1 MVCRLC
7 LEDSHDSFDIF
18 SDNAETEVAKI
29 IAKYFHFEVQPSDII
44 SNKICAECWE
54 CTLVFHRFWLKIDE
68 KQKTLQTHIVCT
80 QIKQDV
86 DDFQLELTSADVK
99 SPIDTKNNELREPE
113 IDLVVNPMISTD
125 GLEFNAVEMKDD
137 VLSSDPDSLPSPT
150 PSYTD
155 EVSEENV
162 MELRSTKKRKYT
174 KRSTK
179 QKKLEK
185 EGIDKTRS
193 KKRKGKI
200 KSDVNVEKDNLKIEG
215 KVVKKH
221 NTKTLIREL
230 DDFIAENTQLSCCL
244 CAASLKDFTDLK
256 KHFRQEHQ
264 CVGYIPCCNNR
275 YRKRTLY
282 VDHLKLHKDPDFF
295 KCTLCNK
302 QLASRNNYQNHM
314 DTIHP
319 DAESLLYPCKL
330 CPRKFAKQY
339 ILDYHIKSSHT
350 TERNYIC
357 KTCNKGFINSAVLKQ
372 HEKAVHLNEYD
383 SVCEVC
389 GKCLKTAQNLLSHM
403 EAIHNTEPRPEE
415 QCKICLKWLK
425 NARCV
430 KKHMIIHRDQA
441 SGQEFKCPQCGM
453 EKNTRHA
460 LSAHIRYHHSDK
472 VFTCTMCNKEFKN
485 PRALREHE
493 TTHTGTHLYTCS
505 FCPKT
510 FRSHGNMHKH
520 KVNNHSNEWVR
531 KRSQPSEITKS
542 LLNILP
548 PDGEQI

>member
-1 MVCRLC
+1 MICRLC
-7 LEDSHDSFDIF
+7 LEDSNNNFDIV
-18 SDNAETEVAKI
+18 SDHGETEIAKI
-29 IAKYFHFEVQPSDII
+29 IAKYFHIEVQREDFV

-54 CTLVFHRFWLKIDE
+54 YTSDFHKFWLNIDE

-80 QIKQDV
+80 QIKQDI
-86 DDFQLELTSADVK
+86 DDFQLEDFLSADLK

-113 IDLVVNPMISTD
+113 IDLVVHPMLSTD
-125 GLEFNAVEMKDD
+125 GLEFNAAELKDD
-137 VLSSDPDSLPSPT
+137 DISMDRNSMPSPI

-155 EVSEENV
+155 EEESV
-162 MELRSTKKRKYT
+162 MELRSTQKRKYT
-174 KRSTK
+174 KRASK
-179 QKKLEK
+179 QKKTDK
-185 EGIDKTRS
+185 ESTDKNLRS
-193 KKRKGKI
+193 KKSKGKN
-200 KSDVNVEKDNLKIEG
+200 KSKDIADKINLKSKD
-215 KVVKKH
+215 KVDKKPD
-221 NTKTLIREL
+221 TKSLIREL
-230 DDFIAENTQLSCCL
+230 DDFIAQNTQLTCCM
-244 CAASLKDFTDLK
+244 CSVQLKDFTDLK
-256 KHFRQEHQ
+256 KHFRQDHQ

-295 KCTLCNK
+295 KCNLCNK

-314 DTIHP
+314 DSIHP

-350 TERNYIC
+350 TEKKYIC

-430 KKHMIIHRDQA
+430 KKHMIIHRDEA

-453 EKNTRHA
+453 DKNTRHA
-460 LSAHIRYHHSDK
+460 LAAHIRYHHSDK
-472 VFTCTMCNKEFKN
+472 VYACTMCTREFKN
-485 PRALREHE
+485 PRALKEHE
-493 TTHTGTHLYTCS
+493 STHTGTHLYTCS

-542 LLNILP
+542 LLNLIP
-548 PDGEQI
+548 PDGEQS